1 LQDPIFDMAGISC
14 DWPGCGSSEIFIDT
28 LARSHH
34 IADTHIVDVLNDPSR
49 KCTWP
54 GCRSKSVFRT
64 FKLLEAHVNNI
75 HINPLCCTVPQ
86 CKHKRPFS
94 KQGDLDRHIL
104 SVHNAKLSFKCPY
117 LGCRR
122 HERGFPRKDKLKD
135 HINNLGHGT
144 FHCKY
149 HHCKYSRHRG
159 LFSLEDIISHELSHP
174 TDGYECAIGSCKES
188 SSCFKASQLIHHL
201 SRQHVLLSFVA
212 EVVCDRLPGSR
223 RVALDSDID
232 VFMEDKQY
240 SHFDLQH
247 TKTCKDYG
255 LNPDFY
261 TGCGDINTCHL

>member
-1 LQDPIFDMAGISC
+1 MARLPC
-14 DWPGCGSSEIFIDT
+14 DWPCCASSEIFIDT

-34 IADTHIVDVLNDPSR
+34 VADTHIVDVLNDPSR

-135 HINNLGHGT
+135 HINNLGHGS

-149 HHCKYSRHRG
+149 HHCKYNKYRG
-159 LFSLEDIISHELSHP
+159 LFSLEDAISHELSHP
-174 TDGYECAIGSCKES
+174 INGYEG
-188 SSCFKASQLIHHL
+188 
-201 SRQHVLLSFVA
+201 
-212 EVVCDRLPGSR
+212 
-223 RVALDSDID
+223 
-232 VFMEDKQY
+232 
-240 SHFDLQH
+240 
-247 TKTCKDYG
+247 
-255 LNPDFY
+255 
-261 TGCGDINTCHL
+261 